1 VTSLHFPTLRVSQ
14 LACLAIVPCA
24 FLGLSCSK
32 GLQSVSGKVLH
43 KGQPIKGA
51 VVTLH
56 PKGNNDIKVQ
66 RPSGLTGDDGTFS
79 LTTGQE
85 SGAPPGEYVVTVI
98 WLQPPP
104 ATGKK
109 AISTEGSPEPVD
121 QLQGRYAD
129 PKTSKLTVT
138 VKPGVGQLEPITVE

>member
-1 VTSLHFPTLRVSQ
+1 VQAPHSSPSIGSR
-14 LACLAIVPCA
+14 LACLAVLLVILP
-24 FLGLSCSK
+24 GLSCS
-32 GLQSVSGKVLH
+32 GGMQPVSGKILH

-79 LTTGQE
+79 LITGKDT
-85 SGAPPGEYVVTVI
+85 GAPPGEYVVTVV
-98 WLQPPP
+98 WPQMPG
-104 ATGKK
+104 AGGKK
-109 AISTEGSPEPVD
+109 AFGTDMPEPVD

-129 PKTSKLTVT
+129 PKTSKLSVT
-138 VKPGVGQLEPITVE
+138 VKSGVSQLDPITVD